1 MKFCYVLLAIIAAS
15 SAYHGDKASPKAVH
29 DTPLKNAA
37 LNARNSLDKGATKV
51 RGMLHFSQLC
61 ACCVKLNHA
70 NAC

>member
-1 MKFCYVLLAIIAAS
+1 
-15 SAYHGDKASPKAVH
+15 VH